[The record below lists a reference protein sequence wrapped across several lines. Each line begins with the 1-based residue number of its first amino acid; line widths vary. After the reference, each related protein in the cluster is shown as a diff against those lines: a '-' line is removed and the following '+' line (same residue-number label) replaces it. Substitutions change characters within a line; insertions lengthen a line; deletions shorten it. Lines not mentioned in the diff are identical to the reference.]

1 MMSYVGRRLLQALVT
16 VWAVLTVSFVM
27 GRASGSPAPI
37 LLPPEASQTEINA
50 LNEALGFNEPL
61 LTQYGR
67 FLAGAVQGDFG
78 TSYRERGTS
87 ALSIAA
93 ERLPATFELAL
104 TAFVIG
110 LLLAF
115 VAAVAIHI
123 TGSSRLRSVLIWGGS
138 LRHSIPDF
146 FFGLI
151 LVIVFSVLLGL
162 LPSLGNRGPASL
174 VMPIATIATGQ
185 FVLYVRLIDSA
196 LSEQAG
202 ADFVRTAYAKGMRHR
217 TVVLTEMLPNAL
229 LPVLT
234 VAGLNLGGLMG
245 GTVIVEQVFSWPGLG
260 QVMLNAVSQR
270 DFPIVQAGLLI
281 IALLFVAANFAVD
294 LLYAAIDPRVRLT

>member
-1 MMSYVGRRLLQALVT
+1 MTSYVGRRLLQALVT

-50 LNEALGFNEPL
+50 LNEALGFNAPL
-61 LTQYGR
+61 LIQYGR

-115 VAAVAIHI
+115 VAAVAIHV
-123 TGSSRLRSVLIWGGS
+123 TGSRRLRSTLIWGGS

-151 LVIVFSVLLGL
+151 LVIIFSVLLGL

-202 ADFVRTAYAKGMRHR
+202 ADFVRTAYAKGMRHHR
-217 TVVLTEMLPNAL
+217 VVLTEMLPNAL